1 MKKIFFLTLPVL
13 TSAWPALAAED
24 GGMGNGAYFALAAGF
39 AIGVAAFG
47 CGMGQGRV
55 GASAMEGLARN
66 PQAKDA
72 MFVPMIIGL
81 ALIESIAIYALVVA
95 ILLYTKI

>member
-1 MKKIFFLTLPVL
+1 MKNIVYTLGALFV
-13 TSAWPALAAED
+13 AWPAWAAEGSSD
-24 GGMGNGAYFALAAGF
+24 ASYFALAAGF
-39 AIGVAAFG
+39 AIGIAALG

-55 GASAMEGLARN
+55 GAAAMEGLARN

>member
-1 MKKIFFLTLPVL
+1 MKNIFYTLGLLLVAGPVWAADGAG
-13 TSAWPALAAED
+13 TSDA
-24 GGMGNGAYFALAAGF
+24 AYFALAAGF
-39 AIGVAAFG
+39 AIGIAALG